1 MYTFFS
7 KYEVD
12 GTIKIKKISKNFN
25 IFITPWSISHFVTG
39 YMAKLFGLN
48 YIIGL
53 ICHTIYE
60 YSNYT
65 SEPLKQKWS
74 KDWYGFKNDSIF
86 NSIGDTVVFLFGMFL
101 AKNFNNW
108 YLFIFIF
115 LLGLLFYSPYL
126 QSYLQYDRLQY
137 LQDNGY
143 KTNSDNILLTTDK
156 HYLKCYQWIT
166 ACFIIYV
173 MLKKNIKL
181 DKLLYKIIKYFFN

>member
-1 MYTFFS
+1 MYTLFS

-12 GTIKIKKISKNFN
+12 GTITIKKISKNFN

-65 SEPLKQKWS
+65 SKPLKQKWN

-101 AKNFNNW
+101 AKNYNNL

-137 LQDNGY
+137 LYDIGF
-143 KTNSDNILLTTDK
+143 KSNSDNIILHTDK
-156 HYLKCYQWIT
+156 HYLKCYQWII
-166 ACFIIYV
+166 ACLVIFI

-181 DKLLYKIIKYFFN
+181 YQLIKQFFN